1 MEMHQVRYFLAVAQ
15 RLNFTRAAE
24 QCNVAQPSL
33 TRAIKLLEDEL
44 GGELFRRE
52 RKLTHLTEFGTR
64 MLPYLQQCF
73 DSAAAAKK
81 VAASIHSGGVVPFSI
96 ALSHTIDIA
105 LLIAPLTAVSNAIPG
120 VELKFLR
127 GTASEV
133 ADFLKEGDAEIAI
146 AGPLETKWD
155 RLDTWA
161 LFSEKMLLMLSSDH
175 ELAHTDVINI
185 GQLAGER
192 FLMRPYCEMAE
203 QVMRLLRDHGVEPAG
218 QHSMVSDHDLGPML
232 EARLGISILPQS
244 QPCPDRLRRVAIE
257 GLDLDRPVHL
267 YGVAG
272 RPRSAAASAFMKLLR
287 ARNWSHMVQ

>member
-1 MEMHQVRYFLAVAQ
+1 MEMHQVRYFLAVAE

-81 VAASIHSGGVVPFSI
+81 LAASIHSGGVVPFSI
-96 ALSHTIDIA
+96 ALSHTIDLN
-105 LLIAPLTAVSNAIPG
+105 LLIAPLASVSNAFPG
-120 VELKFLR
+120 IELKFLR
-127 GTASEV
+127 GTAPEV
-133 ADFLKEGDAEIAI
+133 AEFLKEGDAEIAI

-155 RLDTWA
+155 RLDIWS

-175 ELAHTDVINI
+175 LLAGAEFITFD
-185 GQLAGER
+185 QLAGER
-192 FLMRPYCEMAE
+192 FLMRPYCEMSE
-203 QVMRLLRDHGVEPAG
+203 QMARLLREHGVEPVG
-218 QHSMVSDHDLGPML
+218 QHSMVSDNDLTPML

-244 QPCPDRLRRVAIE
+244 QPCSDRLRRIAIE

-287 ARNWSHMVQ
+287 ARDWGQVLQ